1 MSFIT
6 IIVIAFIIGYTFIA
20 IESVTKINTA
30 ASAILMCVV
39 CWTLLAVGGDGIPAV
54 QQKLAEIQASGLAA
68 EESFLQWLSHAIEGN
83 LGEAGTTL
91 FFLMGAMTIVEIVDQ
106 HGGFNWVRGALRSK
120 TKRSLLW
127 KISFMTAILS
137 AVLDN
142 LTTSIVMIM
151 ILRKLVQDKND
162 RIWYAVCVIIA
173 ANAGG
178 AFSPIGDVT
187 TIMLWNSK
195 MITALG
201 VIEEIII
208 PSFVA
213 FIIPTLILQLHLKGP
228 LPAVKISAKEASI
241 SGLTKFE
248 RNLIFCLGVGGLC
261 CVPVFHT
268 LTELPAF
275 MGILAVLGILWCVTE
290 IIYRHKEEHDPM
302 AKRVTNM
309 LSRIDLSTIM
319 FFLGIL
325 MAVAVLSEIGV
336 LTSMGQ
342 WLDETVSNHYLVT
355 GAIGILSSIV
365 DNVPLVAGAM
375 KMYTVSTAEMIAANP
390 ACADFAQDGIF
401 WQLLAYCAGVGGS
414 MLIVGS
420 AAGVVVM
427 GLEKISFG
435 WYMKNVTWIAFAGYL
450 AGIACYWVE
459 KTFLGF

>member
-1 MSFIT
+1 MCYRYFVYLCNVNLIIQLANTIMSSIT
-6 IIVIAFIIGYTFIA
+6 VLCIAFVVGYAFIA
-20 IESVTKINTA
+20 LESVTKINKA
-30 ASAILMCVV
+30 AIAILMCVV
-39 CWTLLAVGGDGIPAV
+39 CWTLLALGHEGM
-54 QQKLAEIQASGLAA
+54 GLPGF
-68 EESFLQWLSHAIEGN
+68 ELGESIEKN

-106 HGGFNWVRGALRSK
+106 HGGFNWVRGALKSR

-127 KISFMTAILS
+127 KIAFMTAILS

-151 ILRKLVQDKND
+151 ILRKLVHDHQD
-162 RIWYAVCVIIA
+162 RLWYAVCVIIA

-187 TIMLWNSK
+187 TIMLWNGK

-201 VIEEIII
+201 VIQEIII
-208 PSFVA
+208 PSFIA
-213 FIIPTLILQLHLKGP
+213 FIVPTAVLQLHLSGN
-228 LPAVKISAKEASI
+228 LPQVVDKREASI
-241 SGLTKFE
+241 SGITKVQ
-248 RNLIFCLGVGGLC
+248 RNLIFALGVGGLC

-268 LTELPAF
+268 LTGLPAF
-275 MGILAVLGILWCVTE
+275 VGILGVLGILWCVTE
-290 IIYRHKEEHDPM
+290 IIYRKKEEHDPM
-302 AKRVTNM
+302 AKRVTNL

-325 MAVAVLSEIGV
+325 MAVATLSEVGV
-336 LTSMGQ
+336 LTAIGK
-342 WLDETVSNHYLVT
+342 WLDEVVGNDYLVT

-375 KMYTVSTAEMIAANP
+375 KMYVIDPNSVN
-390 ACADFAQDGIF
+390 FAVDGVF

-414 MLIVGS
+414 MLIIGS

-427 GLEKISFG
+427 GLERISFG
-435 WYMKNVTWIAFAGYL
+435 WYMKNVTWIAFVGYIAGML
-450 AGIACYWVE
+450 CYWVE
-459 KTFLGF
+459 KTYLF

>member
-1 MSFIT
+1 MSLTT
-6 IIVIAFIIGYTFIA
+6 IIVIAFVIGYAFIA
-20 IESVTKINTA
+20 LESVTKINKA
-30 ASAILMCVV
+30 AIAVLMCVI
-39 CWTLLAVGGDGIPAV
+39 CWTLLACGF
-54 QQKLAEIQASGLAA
+54 EGLNLPDF
-68 EESFLQWLSHAIEGN
+68 ELGEAIERN

-106 HGGFNWVRGALRSK
+106 HGGFNWVRGALASK
-120 TKRSLLW
+120 SKRSLLW
-127 KISFMTAILS
+127 KIAFMTAILS

-151 ILRKLVQDKND
+151 ILRKLVQDKQD

-187 TIMLWNSK
+187 TIMLWNGK

-201 VIEEIII
+201 VISEIIV
-208 PSFVA
+208 PSFIA
-213 FIIPTLILQLHLKGP
+213 FIVPTAVMQMHLKGA
-228 LPAVKISAKEASI
+228 LPEVHSDKREVEISHI
-241 SGLTKFE
+241 TKNQ
-248 RNLIFCLGVGGLC
+248 RILIFCLGVGGLC

-275 MGILAVLGILWCVTE
+275 MGILGVLGILWCVTE

-336 LTSMGQ
+336 LEAVGK
-342 WLDETVSNHYLVT
+342 WLDQTVGNDYLIT

-375 KMYTVSTAEMIAANP
+375 KMYAIDPNSVNLAV
-390 ACADFAQDGIF
+390 DGIF

-414 MLIVGS
+414 MLIIGS

-427 GLEKISFG
+427 GLERISFG
-435 WYMKNVTWIAFAGYL
+435 WYMKNVTWIAFVGYV
-450 AGIACYWVE
+450 AGILWYWFE
-459 KTFLGF
+459 KTYIF

>member
-1 MSFIT
+1 MSLIT
-6 IIVIAFIIGYTFIA
+6 TICLAFIIGYIFIA
-20 IESVTKINTA
+20 IESVTRINKA
-30 ASAILMCVV
+30 AIAVLMCVV
-39 CWTLLAVGGDGIPAV
+39 CWTLLAVGHGDLIGIALPEHWE
-54 QQKLAEIQASGLAA
+54 LGE
-68 EESFLQWLSHAIEGN
+68 AIEKN

-106 HGGFNWVRGALRSK
+106 HGGFNWVHGALASK

-127 KISFMTAILS
+127 KIAFMTAILS

-187 TIMLWNSK
+187 TIMLWNGK

-201 VIEEIII
+201 VIEEIIV

-213 FIIPTLILQLHLKGP
+213 FIVPTAVLQMHLKGD
-228 LPAVKISAKEASI
+228 LPQAVDNGSKEKLAVSSRQKKI
-241 SGLTKFE
+241 
-248 RNLIFCLGVGGLC
+248 IFAIGVGGLC
-261 CVPVFHT
+261 LVPVFHT
-268 LTELPAF
+268 ITELPAF
-275 MGILAVLGILWCVTE
+275 MGIIGVLGILWCVTE
-290 IIYRHKEEHDPM
+290 IFYRGRTEQDPK
-302 AKRVTNM
+302 AKRVTKL

-325 MAVAVLSEIGV
+325 MAVATLSEIGV
-336 LTSMGQ
+336 LTQMGK
-342 WLDETVSNHYLVT
+342 WLDETVGNDYLIT

-365 DNVPLVAGAM
+365 DNVPLVAASM
-375 KMYTVSTAEMIAANP
+375 KMYAIDPTSVNLAV
-390 ACADFAQDGIF
+390 DGVF

-414 MLIVGS
+414 MLIIGS

-427 GLEKISFG
+427 GLEHISFG
-435 WYMKNVTWIAFAGYL
+435 WYLKKVTWIAFVGYV
-450 AGIACYWVE
+450 AGIIAYWVI
-459 KTFLGF
+459 KTFIG

>member
-1 MSFIT
+1 MSLTT
-6 IIVIAFIIGYTFIA
+6 IIVIAFVIGYAFIA
-20 IESVTKINTA
+20 LESVTKINKA
-30 ASAILMCVV
+30 AIAVLMCVI
-39 CWTLLAVGGDGIPAV
+39 CWTLLACGF
-54 QQKLAEIQASGLAA
+54 EGLNLPDF
-68 EESFLQWLSHAIEGN
+68 ELGEAIERN

-106 HGGFNWVRGALRSK
+106 HGGFNWVRGALASK
-120 TKRSLLW
+120 SKRSLLW
-127 KISFMTAILS
+127 KIAFMTAILS

-151 ILRKLVQDKND
+151 ILRKLVQDKQD

-187 TIMLWNSK
+187 TIMLWNGK

-201 VIEEIII
+201 VISEIIV
-208 PSFVA
+208 PSFIA
-213 FIIPTLILQLHLKGP
+213 FIVPTAVMQMHLKGA
-228 LPAVKISAKEASI
+228 LPEVHSDKREAEISHI
-241 SGLTKFE
+241 TKNQ
-248 RNLIFCLGVGGLC
+248 RILIFCLGVGGLC

-268 LTELPAF
+268 ITELPAF
-275 MGILAVLGILWCVTE
+275 MGILGVLGILWCVTE
-290 IIYRHKEEHDPM
+290 IIYRKKEEHDPM

-336 LTSMGQ
+336 LEAVGK
-342 WLDETVSNHYLVT
+342 WLDQAVGNDYLIT

-375 KMYTVSTAEMIAANP
+375 KMYAIDPNSVNLAV
-390 ACADFAQDGIF
+390 DGIF

-414 MLIVGS
+414 MLIIGS

-427 GLEKISFG
+427 GLERISFG
-435 WYMKNVTWIAFAGYL
+435 WYMKNVTWIAFVGYV
-450 AGIACYWVE
+450 AGILWYWFE
-459 KTFLGF
+459 KTYIF